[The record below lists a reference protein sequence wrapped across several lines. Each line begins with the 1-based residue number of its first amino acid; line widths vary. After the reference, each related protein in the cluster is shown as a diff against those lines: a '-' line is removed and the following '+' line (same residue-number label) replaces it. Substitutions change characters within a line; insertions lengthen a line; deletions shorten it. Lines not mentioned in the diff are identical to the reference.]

1 MLAEPF
7 GAQYFTMGA
16 IGLCIVAG
24 YFAALALERVD
35 NQRIRS
41 IALGILL
48 VITVL
53 GALRLARGYMNNP
66 SGIPQRA
73 ILSRQLIES
82 LDAKQV
88 DVSKYDAIHL
98 TGFPEKLFANSL
110 FIIESAAFELFLGHP
125 ARVYQGED
133 IETLPDSCQKVLVVD
148 YHRDGTLLE
157 ATLPPGCKADAP

>member
-1 MLAEPF
+1 MKTSFPSLVLRS
-7 GAQYFTMGA
+7 GA
-16 IGLCIVAG
+16 IGLCIVVG
-24 YFAALALERVD
+24 YFIALALEKVN

-73 ILSRQLIES
+73 ILSRQLIEL

-88 DVSKYDAIHL
+88 DVSRYDAIYL
-98 TGFPEKLFANSL
+98 IGFPEKLFANSL

-125 ARVYQGED
+125 ATVYQGEE
-133 IETLPDSCQKVLVVD
+133 IETQQANCQKVLIVD
-148 YHRDGTLLE
+148 YQRAGTLLE
-157 ATLPPGCKADAP
+157 TALPPGCETDNP

>member
-24 YFAALALERVD
+24 YFAALAFERVD
-35 NQRIRS
+35 RQRIRS

-73 ILSRQLIES
+73 ILSRQLIEL
-82 LDAKQV
+82 LDASQV
-88 DVSKYDAIHL
+88 DVSRYDAVHL
-98 TGFPEKLFANSL
+98 IGFPEKLFANSL

-125 ARVYQGED
+125 ATVYQGEE
-133 IETLPDSCQKVLVVD
+133 IQTQQANCQKVLIVD
-148 YHRDGTLLE
+148 YQLADALRET
-157 ATLPPGCKADAP
+157 TLPPGCKTDNP